1 MRVLIAGRQ
10 PLFLDGLE
18 ALLRRALPDVT
29 VTRGADDDDA
39 VRRARAHAPDVA
51 ILDVDPPARE
61 ALGLVSR
68 LGAVAPAAH
77 AVLFLA
83 QGDEDTIFAAVRLG
97 VRGVLLKSEAPAT
110 VVEAVH
116 QVHAGGYW
124 LQRQTTTAAL
134 RAMVRR
140 EAAQRELTRA
150 GLSSRE
156 LEITQLAGQGV
167 QNVAIGARLRISP
180 ATVKIHLHQ
189 IYRKLGLSGRIALM
203 GYARKHHL
211 VQPPR

>member
-1 MRVLIAGRQ
+1 MRLLIAGRQ

-18 ALLRRALPDVT
+18 ALLRRVLPDAAL
-29 VTRGADDDDA
+29 TRSADDNDA
-39 VRRARAHAPDVA
+39 VRKARAHAPEVA
-51 ILDVDPPARE
+51 ILDLDPPTRE
-61 ALGLVSR
+61 GLGLVSR
-68 LGAVAPAAH
+68 VDQVAPACR

-83 QGDEDTIFAAVRLG
+83 QADEDTIFAAVRLG

-110 VVEAVH
+110 IVECVR

-140 EAAQRELTRA
+140 EAGQRQLTRA
-150 GLSSRE
+150 GLNARE

-203 GYARKHHL
+203 GYAREHHL
-211 VQPPR
+211 VPPR

>member
-1 MRVLIAGRQ
+1 MRLLIAGRQ

-18 ALLRRALPDVT
+18 ALLRRVLPDAAL
-29 VTRGADDDDA
+29 TRSADDNDA
-39 VRRARAHAPDVA
+39 VRKARAHAPEVA
-51 ILDVDPPARE
+51 ILDLDPPTRE
-61 ALGLVSR
+61 GLGLVSR
-68 LGAVAPAAH
+68 VDQVAPACR

-83 QGDEDTIFAAVRLG
+83 QADEDTIFAAVRLG

-110 VVEAVH
+110 IVECVR

-140 EAAQRELTRA
+140 EAGQRQLARA
-150 GLSSRE
+150 GLNARE

-203 GYARKHHL
+203 GYAREHHL
-211 VQPPR
+211 VPPR